1 MDATPHLNSNNVT
14 VEYTDPFGLFP
25 QVSPLLS
32 QVLPLRNLHWKSSAR
47 PVRSIDSL
55 QIDFKP
61 AQTAADDQKRLS
73 DGASGAVSQR
83 RHQIPGLLQT
93 PYLKIYLLRCDDN
106 ETYKTTS
113 RKTLRE
119 WIKTRASAAPTGQ
132 DNHDAFEWLILHVI
146 PATAPGPEVTEK
158 VPPSKWPGR
167 GSTSVLEKVKAD
179 FNGSSKTAVDRV
191 AQLRIP
197 KADAD
202 KKQPELAAQLEDLV
216 VKLKSSILTSF
227 DLRVGQYEADIR
239 EKDSQR
245 SLPGWNFCTFFI
257 LKEGLSLGLENVGL
271 FEDALI
277 GYDELAVGLDS
288 ALRDQISG
296 TGDQH
301 GGTFLNYSK
310 DLQSKAESI
319 LASKSP
325 EKREEGSSSSEDDE
339 DEEEDDDGDGDGYRD
354 DLFSNPIALE
364 RDIFPLQPQQ
374 KPYRDM
380 ILANNISIFDFRVYI
395 FSRQLLLLLK
405 AARSPRSNRQSAS
418 HKNTDKHN
426 LVLLAEICERA
437 SEFITLAC
445 RTLRRDVENGLAQLY
460 QTPDPCRKDNVV
472 TNIVS
477 SWAYAAVSQVLIQ
490 TSTKSLDI
498 PTVSLRTGKDLVDA
512 SVLAT
517 FTTETRAG
525 VPKRSSSLMSPT
537 SRPGSGI
544 SLNSLGSILSTPQKA
559 GGVELA
565 AARADLYHLARCQ
578 LAALGR
584 RRGWEKGWNNMSLLL
599 NEKSDL
605 TDVSLD
611 DDSQEEAEPAVV
623 SQSKRPSPSMTGGV
637 DTPCLALSIKSAKHF
652 NCLYEQV
659 TDQVFRHNMAA
670 NRMKSAEKMMTD
682 IALLKYETGDYA
694 LAASYFHQLATFYC
708 SNGWEALE
716 GTMVEL
722 YSRCLKRLNRK
733 DEFVHASLRLLGI
746 YSSISQPCSTL
757 QSSMG
762 CRVEEYVDDL
772 FEVSKSLSKT
782 FIVQIRGFFRDVQ
795 IKPGISHFTDKD
807 GFQAQLSL
815 RYALGE
821 KIKIDNIKMR
831 LVNSLETPTM
841 ELWLDNFDSTIV
853 KAKTTKILLESST
866 TVHGKYYI
874 DRIEMQ
880 AGNITF
886 IQDYDS
892 QVAASHI
899 LQDTTVKSPASEDE
913 RPHIVCYPAAEAFGG
928 KISQSRAINLVENRS
943 LDIELNS
950 GWNDISTGYVRLKP
964 ATAGL
969 RLIIA
974 DVSLVDG
981 SLTLDDEKKGGRICF
996 SSLARDSTAI
1006 LRVPYTMEGS
1016 QTTLSVSMEV
1026 EYETAEGEFDYISSS
1041 SIIST
1046 LPVSVNV
1053 QDLFQDGQLFSRF
1066 SISPG
1071 MLIPIRVFNCEMA
1084 SSGKYDVEAS
1094 ALKGEIFDVF
1104 PKQPASLLYKIT
1116 PRSDY
1121 QPDKKEGSARPLSL
1135 SMEFSCL
1142 NEECLSVLEDKFTEE
1157 VESSPFSGLKHLLV
1171 PFLLAAFSAIWT
1183 AHALEII
1190 GLVREIEVYS
1200 YEHVQ
1205 WNTAIQ
1211 SLDID
1216 TQKRLVEWLKKWHE
1230 KNQSI
1235 PLPNERPVHASRCIT
1250 IPVDIPD
1257 VQVVHTA
1264 RLVLDGLSPGQT
1276 HVGVDDMIPADLIIH
1291 HTRRWCSV
1299 AEREVQ
1305 SSLEF
1310 SYEVVANPDVW
1321 VIGGRRRGNYSCAEG
1336 EEKRFRLLLLP
1347 QRAGHLL
1354 LPTVDIKSF
1363 AVETG
1368 QQQQPMSPLAGE
1380 QQPHSDSSFAPRPRR
1395 PVSSELDYR
1404 SHGETILV
1412 SADLQMT
1419 TINLDGF
1426 GDAVEDG
1433 GWQAGSTTG

>member
-25 QVSPLLS
+25 QVKPLLS
-32 QVLPLRNLHWKSSAR
+32 QVLPLRNLHWKSSTR

-61 AQTAADDQKRLS
+61 AHTVADDQKRLS

-119 WIKTRASAAPTGQ
+119 WIKTRTSAAPTGP

-146 PATAPGPEVTEK
+146 PSTAPSPEVTEK
-158 VPPSKWPGR
+158 ATPSKWPGR

-202 KKQPELAAQLEDLV
+202 KKQPELTAQLDELV
-216 VKLKSSILTSF
+216 AKLKYFILTSF

-310 DLQSKAESI
+310 DLKSKAEAA
-319 LASKSP
+319 LAAESS
-325 EKREEGSSSSEDDE
+325 EKEEGSSSSEDEDE
-339 DEEEDDDGDGDGYRD
+339 DEDDNDGDRD
-354 DLFSNPIALE
+354 ELFSNPIALDQ
-364 RDIFPLQPQQ
+364 DIFPLQPQQ

-380 ILANNISIFDFRVYI
+380 ILANNISVFDFRVYI

-405 AARSPRSNRQSAS
+405 AARSPPSNRQSSSQKSAE
-418 HKNTDKHN
+418 KHN
-426 LVLLAEICERA
+426 LTLLAEICERA

-445 RTLRRDVENGLAQLY
+445 RTLRKDVETGLAQLK
-460 QTPDPCRKDNVV
+460 QAPDPSRKENII

-490 TSTKSLDI
+490 TSTKSLEI
-498 PTVSLRTGKDLVDA
+498 PKVSLRTSKDLVDA
-512 SVLAT
+512 TVLTSFAT
-517 FTTETRAG
+517 GARPE
-525 VPKRSSSLMSPT
+525 VLKRTSSLMSST
-537 SRPGSGI
+537 SRPNSVLA
-544 SLNSLGSILSTPQKA
+544 LNPLGSIMSAPQKA
-559 GGVELA
+559 GGIELA
-565 AARADLYHLARCQ
+565 AAQADLYHLARCQ
-578 LAALGR
+578 LGALGR
-584 RRGWEKGWNNMSLLL
+584 RRGWGNRWHSMPLLL
-599 NEKSDL
+599 NGKNGFTE
-605 TDVSLD
+605 VSLND
-611 DDSQEEAEPAVV
+611 EPIDKRRPPVV
-623 SQSKRPSPSMTGGV
+623 STSAGV
-637 DTPCLALSIKSAKHF
+637 ETPCLALSMESEKNF
-652 NCLYEQV
+652 NCLYEQI
-659 TDQVFRHNMAA
+659 TDQIFRHNVAA
-670 NRMKSAEKMMTD
+670 NRFKSAEIMMAD

-694 LAASYFHQLATFYC
+694 LAASYFHQLSNFYR
-708 SNGWEALE
+708 SNGWETLE

-722 YSRCLKRLNRK
+722 YSQCLKQLDRK
-733 DEFVHASLRLLGI
+733 DDI
-746 YSSISQPCSTL
+746 
-757 QSSMG
+757 G
-762 CRVEEYVDDL
+762 CKVEGYVEDL
-772 FEVSKSLSKT
+772 FAVSQSLSKT
-782 FIVQIRGFFRDVQ
+782 FPVLIKDFFRDIQVQ
-795 IKPGISHFTDKD
+795 PGISHFQDRD

-821 KIKIDNIKMR
+821 KIKIDNVKMR
-831 LVNSLETPTM
+831 LVNALEIPNN
-841 ELWLDNFDSTIV
+841 ELWLENPDSTVV
-853 KAKTTKILLESST
+853 KSKWTKILLDSST
-866 TVHGKYYI
+866 TVHGKYYV
-874 DRIEMQ
+874 DRIEMR

-886 IQDYDS
+886 THDYDN

-899 LQDTTVKSPASEDE
+899 LQDTSSKSLTSEAE
-913 RPHIVCYPAAEAFGG
+913 RPYVVCFPAVNAFIG
-928 KISQSRAINLVENRS
+928 KVSQSRAINLIGHRS
-943 LDIELNS
+943 LDIELSS
-950 GWNDISTGYVRLKP
+950 GWNNISTGCLRLRP

-969 RLIIA
+969 RLIISES
-974 DVSLVDG
+974 SLIDG
-981 SLTLDDEKKGGRICF
+981 PLTLCEEIKGGRICF
-996 SSLARDSTAI
+996 TSFARASTAT
-1006 LRVPYTMEGS
+1006 LRVPYSMEGT
-1016 QTTLSVSMEV
+1016 QTSLSVSVEV
-1026 EYETAEGEFDYISSS
+1026 EYETPMGQFVYIGSSS
-1041 SIIST
+1041 VVST

-1053 QDLFQDGQLFSRF
+1053 QDLFQDEQLFSRF

-1071 MLIPIRVFNCEMA
+1071 MLIPIRVFSCEMK
-1084 SSGKYDVEAS
+1084 SSGKYDVQTSVQE
-1094 ALKGEIFDVF
+1094 GEIMDVF
-1104 PKQPASLLYKIT
+1104 PKQPASLLYKI
-1116 PRSDY
+1116 RLRDDF
-1121 QPDKKEGSARPLSL
+1121 QPEKGSGSTQPLSL
-1135 SMEFSCL
+1135 SIEFACL
-1142 NEECLSVLEDKFTEE
+1142 NEECLSVLEDRFTKD
-1157 VESSPFSGLKHLLV
+1157 VEASPFAGMKQLLV
-1171 PFLLAAFSAIWT
+1171 PFLQTAFSAIWT
-1183 AHALEII
+1183 AHTLETI
-1190 GLVREIEVYS
+1190 GLTREIEVYS
-1200 YEHVQ
+1200 YERMQWREAVESMDGDTQTQLVQ
-1205 WNTAIQ
+1205 W
-1211 SLDID
+1211 L
-1216 TQKRLVEWLKKWHE
+1216 REWHNMNKT
-1230 KNQSI
+1230 I
-1235 PLPNERPVHASRCIT
+1235 PLPNDRPVNAVRHIT

-1264 RLVLDGLSPGQT
+1264 RLVLKDISPGQT
-1276 HVGVDDMIPADLIIH
+1276 HVGVDDMIPAELIIR
-1291 HTRRWCSV
+1291 HTRRWCEV
-1299 AEREVQ
+1299 AEREPQ

-1310 SYEVVANPDVW
+1310 TYEIIASPDVW
-1321 VIGGRRRGNYSCAEG
+1321 VIGGRRRGNFTCAEG

-1354 LPTVDIKSF
+1354 LPSVDIKSF
-1363 AVETG
+1363 ATG
-1368 QQQQPMSPLAGE
+1368 PGEQQQQHHRLSSPTGGE
-1380 QQPHSDSSFAPRPRR
+1380 HLLQSDSSFAPRPRR
-1395 PVSSELDYR
+1395 LISSELDYR
-1404 SHGETILV
+1404 SHGETVLV

-1426 GDAVEDG
+1426 GDAA
-1433 GWQAGSTTG
+1433 AGSWHDAERKTDAAVA